1 MRLPTECF
9 QLIFEILATDE
20 DTRTLSILLRVS
32 KTVQSMALPY
42 LYHEPFWVFR
52 REQALERAHHDIV
65 RRLQD
70 YYGQLEGQLQH
81 RPPRRQR
88 RFATWD
94 SFSLIRMLLGCVK
107 DRSVITDFIRIAYK
121 LDVDSQGPQGT
132 LTSAPVPVPVA
143 TIAVAAH
150 TPAIEAETVAA
161 TAAKAEA
168 TSTAA
173 TKTKV
178 TGRRLARTMLSGPP
192 SIDYLAFLK
201 RLRVNYYTHGDE
213 EFQPGLRRF
222 CSGLDPEQRTNSRY
236 AELFED
242 MVSHGFSRISV
253 VRRSR
258 DILSMELSWALCN
271 ERLEQLQSLT
281 IYLEE
286 MDRYLAV
293 VGRLPVLSR
302 VCFEQGTE
310 ALFTARSNEAKQGMW
325 QKMVLFVERHTELFG
340 TLREIDYP
348 ACPQSMRWPLWRAL
362 PVVLD
367 PRAIEATNWLRFH
380 AQTDRTRLYHVM
392 SIQIPVGCFSFLQ
405 DYLKTMEQSEPYLY
419 RCRGLQRYEMPFLG
433 VGVDSFEWAVKEKQD
448 AGYTRQGPNTP
459 TPTIPSIT
467 SLSISDL
474 NRSSHRS
481 RVMVK
486 HIKVQANVGVLD
498 SWLEDVVFAFSESLE
513 TLSARDDVSN
523 LQLCSTLVT
532 RWNLP
537 RLRQLEIQR
546 RRRSL
551 RFDTGMLVHSP
562 LLEELVLRDHM
573 TYLNDFDWD
582 TAVLQEPLR
591 LPRLRILRLKGI
603 PAITFNPHSFLSSYE
618 TDGQKDN
625 DNDGEDYPGM
635 PNLHTLSLD
644 VNGSMDSLPTPT
656 HALSQSA
663 FLAPSWM
670 TVGRELGDEDWMIP
684 TVWSLLRDRSFW
696 SWTWNLPQL
705 TVLELR
711 GEFGLYFDLVM
722 LKRMPVLEVLCLDI
736 WSRFLPLSAQT
747 RTLDLSELAV
757 TGEQKEGGMV
767 IGSDKQRE
775 LLALPR
781 LTYLHLQGPWMIKGP
796 TLKTLF
802 TRVMPNLVCIS
813 ECGCQGFNLREW
825 MEATVELE
833 QLLSSTM
840 YTMTLQDVP
849 LKVIEDYELKA
860 AERSSVK
867 NPMNVFLNIN
877 ETMALSILGSWWP
890 GTRRQRELK
899 ESEMVEY
906 FLQGVFIHGLGVLV
920 AAAAAARRWLCSDH

>member
-32 KTVQSMALPY
+32 KAVQSMALPY

-52 REQALERAHHDIV
+52 GEQALERAHHDIV

-70 YYGQLEGQLQH
+70 YSGQLERQLQH
-81 RPPRRQR
+81 RLPRRQR
-88 RFATWD
+88 RFAKWD
-94 SFSLIRMLLGCVK
+94 SFSLIRMLLGCVRDK
-107 DRSVITDFIRIAYK
+107 SVFTDFIKIAYK
-121 LDVDSQGPQGT
+121 LDVNSQDPQVT
-132 LTSAPVPVPVA
+132 LASAPVPVPVA
-143 TIAVAAH
+143 TIAAVAH
-150 TPAIEAETVAA
+150 KPATATETVTTAAEEAEAI
-161 TAAKAEA
+161 
-168 TSTAA
+168 STTA
-173 TKTKV
+173 TKTKA

-192 SIDYLAFLK
+192 SIDYLTFLK

-213 EFQPGLRRF
+213 ELQPSLRRF
-222 CSGLDPEQRTNSRY
+222 CRGLDPKQRANSRH

-242 MVSHGFSRISV
+242 MVSRGFSRISV
-253 VRRSR
+253 FRRTH
-258 DILSMELSWALCN
+258 DILSMDLAWALCN

-293 VGRLPVLSR
+293 VGRLPVLSQI
-302 VCFEQGTE
+302 CFEQGTE
-310 ALFTARSNEAKQGMW
+310 AQFIARSDEEKQGMW
-325 QKMVLFVERHTELFG
+325 QRMVVFVERHTELFG

-367 PRAIEATNWLRFH
+367 PRVIEATNWLRFH
-380 AQTDRTRLYHVM
+380 AQTDRTRLDHVL
-392 SIQIPVGCFSFLQ
+392 SIQIPTGCFSFLQ
-405 DYLKTMEQSEPYLY
+405 SYLKTMEQSEPYLH

-433 VGVDSFEWAVKEKQD
+433 VAVDSFEWAVKEKQD
-448 AGYTRQGPNTP
+448 AGYTRQDPNTP
-459 TPTIPSIT
+459 TPTIPSIS

-474 NRSSHRS
+474 NTSNHRS

-486 HIKVQANVGVLD
+486 HIKVQANVRVLD

-513 TLSARDDVSN
+513 TLFARDDVSN
-523 LQLCSTLVT
+523 PQLCGTLVT

-562 LLEELVLRDHM
+562 LLEELVLRDHIIH
-573 TYLNDFDWD
+573 LDDFAWD
-582 TAVLQEPLR
+582 ITVLQEPLR

-603 PAITFNPHSFLSSYE
+603 PAITFHPRSFLSSYG

-625 DNDGEDYPGM
+625 NDDGEDYPGM
-635 PNLHTLSLD
+635 PNLHTLSLN
-644 VNGSMDSLPTPT
+644 VNGSMDSLPT

-663 FLAPSWM
+663 FLASSWM
-670 TVGRELGDEDWMIP
+670 TVGRESGDEDWTIP

-696 SWTWNLPQL
+696 SWTWHLPQL
-705 TVLELR
+705 TALELR
-711 GEFGLYFDLVM
+711 GEFGLYFNLAM
-722 LKRMPVLEVLCLDI
+722 LKGMPALEVLCLDI

-747 RTLDLSELAV
+747 RTLKLSELTVAR
-757 TGEQKEGGMV
+757 EQKEGEVVTGNE
-767 IGSDKQRE
+767 KQQE
-775 LLALPR
+775 LLVLPR
-781 LTYLHLQGPWMIKGP
+781 LAYLHLQGPWVIKGP

-813 ECGCQGFNLREW
+813 ECGCQGFDLREW

-833 QLLSSTM
+833 QLISSSM
-840 YTMTLQDVP
+840 YTMTSQDVP

-860 AERSSVK
+860 AERSSWE
-867 NPMNVFLNIN
+867 NLMNVFLKIN
-877 ETMALSILGSWWP
+877 ETMASSILDSWWP

-899 ESEMVEY
+899 ESGVVEY
-906 FLQGVFIHGLGVLV
+906 VFAGSVHTRPRRVGSSGSSSASV
-920 AAAAAARRWLCSDH
+920 AI